1 MLLSCMQAVLASNLE
16 LFRAQ
21 EMKKKECEELQQD
34 VELKNA
40 QIASLEEARKKD
52 EGDKAFFAFF
62 SSDFFFF
69 SDKYFSRLFFL
80 FVELLNTAQDILKNS
95 TDMQALMNEVADLAE
110 LVSKLKAD
118 HAKELEER
126 ELAHAAEVSK
136 LMGELEAMSNN
147 LDQVNKNAK
156 EQQDQLSKAVQLAQE
171 TLENHLDEVNAIHD
185 HVLGMSL
192 HLCHLALLKLEAA
205 MCNFVF
211 VQCRLTWEMTWLQ
224 RRALPES

>member
-1 MLLSCMQAVLASNLE
+1 MQAVLASNLE

-62 SSDFFFF
+62 SSDFFSF

-95 TDMQALMNEVADLAE
+95 TDMQALMNEAADLAG
-110 LVSKLKAD
+110 LVTKLKAD
-118 HAKELEER
+118 HAKELDDR
-126 ELAHAAEVSK
+126 ALAHAAEVSK
-136 LMGELEAMSNN
+136 LTGQLEAMSNN

-185 HVLGMSL
+185 HVLGMPPVL
-192 HLCHLALLKLEAA
+192 HFCHLAFLILEAA
-205 MCNFVF
+205 VCNFVF
-211 VQCRLTWEMTWLQ
+211 VQCRLAWEMTWLQ